1 LKKLYALLFTLLF
14 SIGLLVG
21 CATGEGTETTENNQE
36 AQTEENEKGSEIKQ
50 TEKSDFPVTIKD
62 ATDEEVV
69 IEEKPERMV
78 SLMPSNT
85 EIVYELGLGDEIIG
99 VTDNDTYP
107 EEVLEKEKV
116 GGMEFNVE
124 KIISLKPDLVL
135 AHGGSMGMSSE
146 GFEQLKN
153 AGITVLV
160 VNDSK
165 TFADVYASIEMI
177 GKATGAVEE
186 AEKLVNDMKSKVE
199 EIQEKATAVKEED
212 MKKVYVEVDPS
223 LYTVGKNTFM
233 DEMLTM
239 IKAENIVKEEGWPQL
254 NQEAIIEANPDVIIT
269 TYGYYTENAVEQ
281 VLNREGWQ
289 DINAIKNKQVVDVQS
304 DIVTRS
310 GPRLVEGVEE
320 LAKAVYPDIF
330 K

>member
-1 LKKLYALLFTLLF
+1 MKRLYAYIFALLL

-21 CATGEGTETTENNQE
+21 CGAGEETKTTDNNQE
-36 AQTEENEKGSEIKQ
+36 NQTEQGSETEQ
-50 TEKSDFPVTIKD
+50 TEKSDFPVTITD

-69 IEEKPERMV
+69 IEKKPERMV

-85 EIVYELGLGDEIIG
+85 EIAFELGLGDEIIG

-107 EEVLEKEKV
+107 EEALEKEKV
-116 GGMEFNVE
+116 GDMNFNVE
-124 KIISLKPDLVL
+124 KVIALQPDLVL
-135 AHGGSMGMSSE
+135 AHGSAMGMSSE
-146 GFEQLKN
+146 GFEQLKD

-160 VNDSK
+160 VNDAK
-165 TFADVYASIEMI
+165 TFADVYDSIEMI
-177 GKATGAVEE
+177 GKATGTVEE

-199 EIQEKATAVKEED
+199 GIQEKAATIKEED

-254 NQEAIIEANPDVIIT
+254 DQEAIIEANPDVIIT
-269 TYGYYTENAVEQ
+269 TYGSYTENAVEQ
-281 VLNREGWQ
+281 VLDREGWQ
-289 DINAIKNKQVVDVQS
+289 DINAIKNKQVFDVHS
-304 DIVTRS
+304 DKVTRS

-330 K
+330 KE

>member
-1 LKKLYALLFTLLF
+1 MKKIYAYIFALLL

-36 AQTEENEKGSEIKQ
+36 AQTEQSEKGSETEQ

-69 IEEKPERMV
+69 IEKKPERMV

-85 EIVYELGLGDEIIG
+85 EIAFELGLGDEIIG

-107 EEVLEKEKV
+107 EEALEKEKV

-146 GFEQLKN
+146 GFEQLKD

-177 GKATGAVEE
+177 GKATGTVEE

-289 DINAIKNKQVVDVQS
+289 DINAIKNKQVVDVQF
-304 DIVTRS
+304 R
-310 GPRLVEGVEE
+310 
-320 LAKAVYPDIF
+320 
-330 K
+330 

>member
-1 LKKLYALLFTLLF
+1 MKKIYAYIFALLL

-21 CATGEGTETTENNQE
+21 CASGEEPENNQE
-36 AQTEENEKGSEIKQ
+36 AQTEQSEKGAETEQ

-69 IEEKPERMV
+69 IEKKPERMV

-85 EIVYELGLGDEIIG
+85 EIAFELGLGDEIIG
-99 VTDNDTYP
+99 ITDNDTYP
-107 EEVLEKEKV
+107 EEALEKEKV

-146 GFEQLKN
+146 GFGQLKD

-160 VNDSK
+160 VNDAK
-165 TFADVYASIEMI
+165 TFADVYDSIEMI
-177 GKATGAVEE
+177 GKATGTVEE
-186 AEKLVNDMKSKVE
+186 AEKLVTDMKSKVE
-199 EIQEKATAVKEED
+199 EIQEKAADVKEED

-269 TYGYYTENAVEQ
+269 TYGFYTENAVEQ
-281 VLNREGWQ
+281 VLGREGWQ
-289 DINAIKNKQVVDVQS
+289 DINAIKNKQVVDVHS
-304 DIVTRS
+304 DKVTRS

>member
-1 LKKLYALLFTLLF
+1 MKKIYAYIFALLL

-21 CATGEGTETTENNQE
+21 CASGEEPENNQG
-36 AQTEENEKGSEIKQ
+36 AQTEQSEKGAE

-69 IEEKPERMV
+69 IQKKPERMV

-85 EIVYELGLGDEIIG
+85 EIAFELGLGDEIIG
-99 VTDNDTYP
+99 ITDNDTYP
-107 EEVLEKEKV
+107 EEALEKEKV

-146 GFEQLKN
+146 GLGQLKD

-160 VNDSK
+160 VNEAK
-165 TFADVYASIEMI
+165 TFADVYDSIEMI
-177 GKATGAVEE
+177 GKATGTQPE
-186 AEKLVNDMKSKVE
+186 AEKLVADLQTKVKG
-199 EIQEKATAVKEED
+199 IQEKAAVIKEEE
-212 MKKVYVEVDPS
+212 KKTVYIEVDPT
-223 LYTVGKNTFM
+223 LFAAGKNTFM
-233 DEMLTM
+233 DEMLT
-239 IKAENIVKEEGWPQL
+239 IIHAENMVTEADWPQM
-254 NQEAIIEANPDVIIT
+254 NQEAIIAGNPDVIIT
-269 TYGYYTENAVEQ
+269 TYGGYTENAVEQ
-281 VLNREGWQ
+281 VLGREGWQ
-289 DINAIKNKQVVDVQS
+289 DINAIKNKQVVNVQS
-304 DIVTRS
+304 DPVTRP

-330 K
+330 N

>member
-1 LKKLYALLFTLLF
+1 MHFYFTLLL

-21 CATGEGTETTENNQE
+21 CASGEETETTENNQE
-36 AQTEENEKGSEIKQ
+36 AQTEQSEKGSETEQ
-50 TEKSDFPVTIKD
+50 TDKSDFPVTIKD
-62 ATDEEVV
+62 ATDEDVV
-69 IEEKPERMV
+69 IEEKPEKMV

-85 EIVYELGLGDEIIG
+85 EIAFELGLGDEIIG

-107 EEVLEKEKV
+107 EEVSEKEKV

-146 GFEQLKN
+146 GLGQLKD

-177 GKATGAVEE
+177 GKATGTVEE

-199 EIQEKATAVKEED
+199 EIQEKSAAVKEED

-269 TYGYYTENAVEQ
+269 TYGYYVENAVEQ
-281 VLNREGWQ
+281 VLGREGWQ
-289 DINAIKNKQVVDVQS
+289 DINAIKNKQVVDVHS
-304 DIVTRS
+304 DKVTRP

>member
-1 LKKLYALLFTLLF
+1 MKKIYAYIFALLL

-21 CATGEGTETTENNQE
+21 CGAGEETKTSDNNQE
-36 AQTEENEKGSEIKQ
+36 TQTEQNEKGSETEQ

-69 IEEKPERMV
+69 IQKKPERMV

-85 EIVYELGLGDEIIG
+85 EIAFELGLGDEIIG

-107 EEVLEKEKV
+107 EEALEKEKV

-146 GFEQLKN
+146 GLGQLKD

-160 VNDSK
+160 VNDAK
-165 TFADVYASIEMI
+165 TFADVYDSIEMI
-177 GKATGAVEE
+177 GKATGTVEE

-199 EIQEKATAVKEED
+199 EIQEKAAAVKEED
-212 MKKVYVEVDPS
+212 MKKVYVEVDP
-223 LYTVGKNTFM
+223 
-233 DEMLTM
+233 
-239 IKAENIVKEEGWPQL
+239 I
-254 NQEAIIEANPDVIIT
+254 
-269 TYGYYTENAVEQ
+269 
-281 VLNREGWQ
+281 
-289 DINAIKNKQVVDVQS
+289 
-304 DIVTRS
+304 
-310 GPRLVEGVEE
+310 
-320 LAKAVYPDIF
+320 AVYSR
-330 K
+330 

>member
-1 LKKLYALLFTLLF
+1 MKKIYAYIFALLL

-21 CATGEGTETTENNQE
+21 CASGEEPENNQG
-36 AQTEENEKGSEIKQ
+36 AQTEQSEKGAE

-69 IEEKPERMV
+69 IQKKPERMV

-85 EIVYELGLGDEIIG
+85 EIAFELGLGDEIIG
-99 VTDNDTYP
+99 ITDNDTYP
-107 EEVLEKEKV
+107 EEALEKEKV

-146 GFEQLKN
+146 GLGQLKD

-160 VNDSK
+160 VNDAK
-165 TFADVYASIEMI
+165 TFADVYDSIEMI
-177 GKATGAVEE
+177 GKATGTQPE
-186 AEKLVNDMKSKVE
+186 AEKLVADLQTKVKG
-199 EIQEKATAVKEED
+199 IQEKAAVIKEEE
-212 MKKVYVEVDPS
+212 KKTVYIEVDPT
-223 LYTVGKNTFM
+223 LFAAGKNTFM
-233 DEMLTM
+233 DEMLT
-239 IKAENIVKEEGWPQL
+239 IIHAENMVTEADWPQM
-254 NQEAIIEANPDVIIT
+254 NQEAIIAGNPDVIIT
-269 TYGYYTENAVEQ
+269 TYGGYTENAVEQ
-281 VLNREGWQ
+281 VLGREGWQ
-289 DINAIKNKQVVDVQS
+289 DINAIKNKQVVDVHS
-304 DIVTRS
+304 DKVTRP